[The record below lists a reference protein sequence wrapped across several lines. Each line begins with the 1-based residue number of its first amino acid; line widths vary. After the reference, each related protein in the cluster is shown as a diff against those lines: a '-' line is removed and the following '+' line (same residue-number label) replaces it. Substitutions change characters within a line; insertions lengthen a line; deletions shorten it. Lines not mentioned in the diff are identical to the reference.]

1 MMSISPLKSASSAA
15 KYYLG
20 EENPKDLPDMSLE
33 KDGDNYYLKEQSQ
46 DNNTFWYGKLAQE
59 AGLLGKPV
67 EEKTLESVLS
77 GTLNGETIK
86 GKSKHHKSGFDLTF
100 SAPKNASILALV
112 GGDTRLIEA
121 HNNAVKFALS
131 ELEKD
136 VAQFTKIND
145 EGTRE
150 YHNTDAMIFAVVRHK
165 TSRNNDPQ
173 IHSHA
178 LAANMTRDQE
188 GELRALASCL
198 KQKGGVIN
206 GSGER
211 IYNFQK
217 YYGALYQSQFAKES
231 QKNLHNTR

>member
-1 MMSISPLKSASSAA
+1 
-15 KYYLG
+15 
-20 EENPKDLPDMSLE
+20 D
-33 KDGDNYYLKEQSQ
+33 
-46 DNNTFWYGKLAQE
+46 
-59 AGLLGKPV
+59 
-67 EEKTLESVLS
+67 
-77 GTLNGETIK
+77 
-86 GKSKHHKSGFDLTF
+86 HKSGFDLTF

-112 GGDTRLIEA
+112 GGDSRLIEA

-136 VAQFTKIND
+136 VAQATHTN
-145 EGTRE
+145 EAGERE
-150 YHNTDAMIFAVVRHK
+150 FHNTQSMIFAVVRHK

-173 IHSHA
+173 VHSHA

-188 GELRALASCL
+188 GNLRTLASNL

-217 YYGALYQSQFAKES
+217 YYTALYQSQFARES
-231 QKNLHNTR
+231 EELGFQTKGLGNA